1 MIPFLELSNLL
12 AQNGLS
18 ISYISTPRNF
28 NRLPQIPPHLSH
40 LINFIPIPLP
50 TGDGH
55 LPDGAESTSDLP
67 QHLVP
72 YLKLAYD
79 DLEPELTQFLETKR
93 PDWVIYDFA
102 PHWLPP
108 IAAKLGVSTF
118 YFSIVWA
125 ATWCFF
131 VPSSSTDAEVSR
143 MNPEDF
149 TVPPKWIPFS
159 SNLAYRLHEAKRLLE
174 PMKSAPLQL
183 VSDFER
189 TSSTT
194 AGCDTVAIRSCPDL
208 ESHWLDLARQLYG
221 KKLFIPIGLLP
232 PYQEKRFF
240 SNLNTGT
247 RRKEQMEE
255 WLNNREKAT
264 VVYVAFGSEVALTKD
279 EITELALG
287 LESLEIPF
295 VWVLKQHFHELL
307 PEGFISRIGS
317 TGSGMICSAWVPQ
330 VKILGHESVG
340 GFVTQCGWSS
350 VIECYISGSFD
361 HAAATFVESGADRE
375 GVCGE
380 GGRR

>member
-174 PMKSAPLQL
+174 PMK
-183 VSDFER
+183 
-189 TSSTT
+189 
-194 AGCDTVAIRSCPDL
+194 
-208 ESHWLDLARQLYG
+208 LDLARQLYG

-232 PYQEKRFF
+232 PYLDPGLVGNDETWLTI
-240 SNLNTGT
+240 S
-247 RRKEQMEE
+247 E